1 MKNITYILIL
11 VVLVGGYF
19 LLKSRGEK
27 LVSPVESPIVLPADS
42 GIITEEPVILED
54 LGEVE
59 TQEEAQTQNVITY
72 TSGGFS
78 PSVINVKKGGEVTF
92 LNKSEG
98 AMWPASAIHPTHT
111 LYPTQGGCVGST
123 FDACQGIEPGEAWSF
138 KFDIAGSFKYHNHLN
153 PSQTGT
159 VVVED

>member
-1 MKNITYILIL
+1 MKNIKYILIL
-11 VVLVGGYF
+11 VVLAGVYF
-19 LLKSRGEK
+19 LLKGSGEK
-27 LVSPVESPIVLPADS
+27 PVSPVESPIVSPADS

-54 LGEVE
+54 LDEAE
-59 TQEEAQTQNVITY
+59 TQSAITY

-78 PSVINVKKGGEVTF
+78 PSVINVKKGEEVRF
-92 LNKSEG
+92 LNESDG

-111 LYPTQGGCVGST
+111 LYPTQGGCIGST
-123 FDACQGIEPGEAWSF
+123 FDACAEVQPGDSWSF
-138 KFDIAGSFKYHNHLN
+138 KFDIAGSWKYHNHLN

>member
-1 MKNITYILIL
+1 MKNIKYILIL
-11 VVLVGGYF
+11 VVLAGVYF
-19 LLKSRGEK
+19 LLKGSGEK
-27 LVSPVESPIVLPADS
+27 PVSPVESPIVSPADS

-54 LGEVE
+54 LDEAE
-59 TQEEAQTQNVITY
+59 TQSAITY

-78 PSVINVKKGGEVTF
+78 PSVINVKKGEEVTF
-92 LNKSEG
+92 LNESGG

-138 KFDIAGSFKYHNHLN
+138 KFDIAGTWKYHNHLN
-153 PSQTGT
+153 SSQTGT
-159 VVVED
+159 IVVE

>member
-1 MKNITYILIL
+1 MKNIKYILIL
-11 VVLVGGYF
+11 VVLAGVYF
-19 LLKSRGEK
+19 LLKGSGEK
-27 LVSPVESPIVLPADS
+27 PVSPVESPIVSPADS

-54 LGEVE
+54 LDEAE
-59 TQEEAQTQNVITY
+59 TQSAITY

-78 PSVINVKKGGEVTF
+78 PSVINVKKGEEVTF
-92 LNKSEG
+92 LNESGG

-138 KFDIAGSFKYHNHLN
+138 KFDIAGSWKYHNHLN

-159 VVVED
+159 VVVE

>member
-1 MKNITYILIL
+1 MKNIKYILIL
-11 VVLVGGYF
+11 VVLAGVYF
-19 LLKSRGEK
+19 LLKGSGEK
-27 LVSPVESPIVLPADS
+27 PVSPVESPIVSPADS

-54 LGEVE
+54 LDEAE
-59 TQEEAQTQNVITY
+59 TQSAITY

-78 PSVINVKKGGEVTF
+78 PSVINVKKGEEVTF
-92 LNKSEG
+92 LNESGG

>member
-1 MKNITYILIL
+1 MKNIKYILIL
-11 VVLVGGYF
+11 VVLAGVYF
-19 LLKSRGEK
+19 LLKGSGEK
-27 LVSPVESPIVLPADS
+27 PVSPVESPIVSPADS

-54 LGEVE
+54 LDEAE
-59 TQEEAQTQNVITY
+59 TQSAITY

-78 PSVINVKKGGEVTF
+78 PSVINVKKGEEVTF
-92 LNKSEG
+92 LNESCVG
-98 AMWPASAIHPTHT
+98 RCPASAIHPTHT

>member
-1 MKNITYILIL
+1 MKNIIYILIL
-11 VVLVGGYF
+11 VVLAGVYF
-19 LLKSRGEK
+19 LLKGSGEK
-27 LVSPVESPIVLPADS
+27 PVSPVESPIVSPADS

-54 LGEVE
+54 LDEAE
-59 TQEEAQTQNVITY
+59 TQSAITY

-78 PSVINVKKGGEVTF
+78 PSVINVKKGEEVTF
-92 LNKSEG
+92 LNESGG

-123 FDACQGIEPGEAWSF
+123 FDACQGIQPGDSWSF
-138 KFDIAGSFKYHNHLN
+138 KFDIAGSWKYHNHLN

-159 VVVED
+159 VVVE